1 MNYPA
6 GRPGAVADRLLDEI
20 VSGRYPPGSRLP
32 TEPELCAAMGVSRA
46 TVREAMKSLQQ
57 RGVTS
62 IEQGRGTFV
71 TSMERWSPLDP
82 VLLAARSA
90 TDQGLGAAWAAK
102 LIEARRVVE
111 VGVAALAAE
120 RRSPDDLAAMAAC
133 MDSMRAAEPDVAAF
147 AQADLAFHRAVMRA
161 ADNEM
166 IQALFDPLSQLIQ
179 EGRVQTSRP
188 PERRAL
194 ALEAHAAILE
204 AIRAKDTAA
213 AAGAMREHLTETL
226 SWVEGAPRRD
236 PTLTTDTPDN

>member
-6 GRPGAVADRLLDEI
+6 GRPGAVADRLLDDI

-32 TEPELCAAMGVSRA
+32 TEPELCTVMGVSRA

-71 TSMERWSPLDP
+71 NPIERWSPLDP

-90 TDQGLGAAWAAK
+90 RPESDQGVGSAWAAQ

-120 RRSPDDLAAMAAC
+120 RRGPADLETLAETLGR
-133 MDSMRAAEPDVAAF
+133 MRAAGDDVAAF
-147 AQADLAFHRAVMRA
+147 ARADLAFHQAVMRA
-161 ADNEM
+161 AGNEL
-166 IQALFDPLSQLIQ
+166 IHALFDPLSQLIQ
-179 EGRVQTSRP
+179 AGRLQTSRP
-188 PERRAL
+188 AERRAL
-194 ALEAHAAILE
+194 AIEAHGAILVAIE
-204 AIRAKDTAA
+204 AGDAEAA
-213 AAGAMREHLTETL
+213 AAAMGEHLTETL
-226 SWVEGAPRRD
+226 SWVTSTSD
-236 PTLTTDTPDN
+236 